1 MAADGWCGVSGG
13 AALRRG
19 WRSPAATALTAV
31 ATCTALGSL
40 SGLLAGGTWVL
51 HAVLAVAGA
60 ALVVG
65 GTRSLTRSTWLPSLV
80 GLVVSAYALLAFYAT
95 PPGGNPLLVGPGTIQ
110 HTGQL
115 VQQAAQ
121 LIETSVVPM
130 AVWPP
135 VELILVGAAV
145 LVFLAADLLAVGCG
159 MPALTGIAYVAMWTP
174 AVVLGFPGSTW
185 ALAATGFCYLLLLAL
200 AQPPVSRDRT
210 GRRAGVVL
218 AGAAGLVAVTL
229 AAGPAVS
236 AVPAWSWV
244 DLPDVGTGAVGP
256 VRLADD
262 LDLRES
268 LRDQSSQVVLSY
280 TVDRVD
286 EEAEGPAATASLI
299 GPLRSFTL
307 RDFDGRS
314 WQREPA
320 DDLAEWDP
328 DGLLASDP
336 SLVGAAPDGAR
347 GTLTDV
353 QVRIGALRE
362 QRLPVSTFPRTV
374 RIDGP
379 WTYDAARDEVVS
391 RSRTE
396 AGSGYEMLVEVP
408 DLGPDLLRAAT
419 GDVPEDVQ
427 TYLEVPETEHADDL
441 RALAVELTADAATP
455 YDQALA
461 LQTYFRDGTQFR
473 YDTSIE
479 PGDSDDAVWDF
490 LQSRRGYC
498 VQFATSMTVLA
509 RTLGIPARLGV
520 GFLPGELGTDRTY
533 RVTGADAHAWPE
545 LYFPGTGWVRFEPT
559 PAVQTGP
566 PPSWSNPFSAAAPT
580 TAPTAGAPQ
589 TTSTPSAAATTAA
602 PQDQGGLPGVVA
614 NPRTRGPLIAV
625 VALLVVATALA
636 AVLALRRRRR
646 PALRLAPEVAW
657 RRLRDRLRRAGIT
670 WPDSRTPRQAVA
682 AIRSQVQARR
692 GRPLGPEADRALV
705 ALAAALERERYAP
718 DPVDDDPEEL
728 QAWVAA
734 VLTDVSTRAP
744 GDRPAAGPRPAEA

>member
-1 MAADGWCGVSGG
+1 MSGG
-13 AALRRG
+13 ATLRRG

-31 ATCTALGSL
+31 ATCTALGAM

-51 HAVLAVAGA
+51 RAVLAVAGA

-80 GLVVSAYALLAFYAT
+80 GLLVGAYALLAFYAT
-95 PPGGNPLLVGPGTIQ
+95 PPGGNPLLVGPGTVR
-110 HTGQL
+110 HADQL

-135 VELILVGAAV
+135 VELILVAAAV

-159 MPALTGIAYVAMWTP
+159 MPALTGIAYVAVWTP

-200 AQPPVSRDRT
+200 AQPPVSRDGA

-236 AVPAWSWV
+236 AVPVWSWV

-268 LRDQSSQVVLSY
+268 LRDQSSQVVLTY
-280 TVDRVD
+280 TVERVD
-286 EEAEGPAATASLI
+286 DDADGPAATASLV

-314 WQREPA
+314 WQREPGA
-320 DDLAEWDP
+320 DLTEWDP
-328 DGLLASDP
+328 EGLLASDR
-336 SLVGAAPDGAR
+336 SLIGAAPEASR

-353 QVRIGALRE
+353 DVSIGALRE
-362 QRLPVSTFPRTV
+362 QRLPVTTFPRTV
-374 RIDGP
+374 QIDGP

-391 RSRTE
+391 RDRTE
-396 AGSGYEMLVEVP
+396 AGGRYHMVVEVP
-408 DLGPDLLRAAT
+408 DLSPDVLRT
-419 GDVPEDVQ
+419 SSGDVPEEVQGYLDV
-427 TYLEVPETEHADDL
+427 PDTEHADDL
-441 RALAVELTADAATP
+441 RALAAELTADATTP

-473 YDTSIE
+473 YDTSID
-479 PGDSDDAVWDF
+479 PGESDDAVWDF

-520 GFLPGELGTDRTY
+520 GFLPGELGTDRSY

-566 PPSWSNPFSAAAPT
+566 PPSWSNPFSASAPT
-580 TAPTAGAPQ
+580 TAPSAATPRV
-589 TTSTPSAAATTAA
+589 TTSPSAAATTAA

-625 VALLVVATALA
+625 VALLVVAAGVAAALA
-636 AVLALRRRRR
+636 VHRRRR
-646 PALRLAPEVAW
+646 PAPGLAPEVAW

-670 WPDSRTPRQAVA
+670 WADSRTPRQAVA
-682 AIRSQVQARR
+682 AVRAQVEARR
-692 GRPLGPEADRALV
+692 GRPLGPEADRALL
-705 ALAAALERERYAP
+705 ALAGALERERYAP
-718 DPVDDDPEEL
+718 DPEAYDPTEL
-728 QAWVAA
+728 QSWVAA

-744 GDRPAAGPRPAEA
+744 GDGPAASPLPAEA

>member
-1 MAADGWCGVSGG
+1 VSGG

-31 ATCTALGSL
+31 ATCTALGAM

-51 HAVLAVAGA
+51 RAVLAVAGA

-80 GLVVSAYALLAFYAT
+80 GLVVGAYALLAFYAT
-95 PPGGNPLLVGPGTIQ
+95 PPGGNPLLVGPGTVQ
-110 HTGQL
+110 HAGQL

-135 VELILVGAAV
+135 VELILVAAAV

-159 MPALTGIAYVAMWTP
+159 MPALTGIAYVAVWTP

-200 AQPPVSRDRT
+200 AQPPVSRDRS

-236 AVPAWSWV
+236 AVPVWSWV

-268 LRDQSSQVVLSY
+268 LRDQSSQVVLTY
-280 TVDRVD
+280 TVERVD
-286 EEAEGPAATASLI
+286 DDGDGPAATASLI

-314 WQREPA
+314 WQREPGA
-320 DDLAEWDP
+320 DLTEWDA

-336 SLVGAAPDGAR
+336 SLIGAAPDASR

-353 QVRIGALRE
+353 DVSIGALRE

-374 RIDGP
+374 QIDGP
-379 WTYDAARDEVVS
+379 WTYDPARDEVVS
-391 RSRTE
+391 RDRTE
-396 AGSGYEMLVEVP
+396 AGGRYDMVVEVP
-408 DLGPDLLRAAT
+408 DLSPDMLRAAS
-419 GDVPEDVQ
+419 GDVPEEVQGYLDV
-427 TYLEVPETEHADDL
+427 PDTEHADDL
-441 RALAVELTADAATP
+441 RALAAELTADAPTA

-473 YDTSIE
+473 YDTSID
-479 PGDSDDAVWDF
+479 PGGSDDAVWDF

-520 GFLPGELGTDRTY
+520 GFLPGELGTDRSY

-566 PPSWSNPFSAAAPT
+566 PPAWSNPFSASAPT
-580 TAPTAGAPQ
+580 TAPTAATPRA
-589 TTSTPSAAATTAA
+589 TSSPSTAATTAA

-614 NPRTRGPLIAV
+614 DPRTRGPLIAV
-625 VALLVVATALA
+625 VGLLVVAAGVAAALA
-636 AVLALRRRRR
+636 VRRRRR
-646 PALRLAPEVAW
+646 PAPGLAPEVAW

-670 WPDSRTPRQAVA
+670 WADSRTPRQAVA
-682 AIRSQVQARR
+682 AVRAQVVARR
-692 GRPLGPEADRALV
+692 GRPLGPEADRALL
-705 ALAAALERERYAP
+705 ALAGALERERYAP
-718 DPVDDDPEEL
+718 DPEGHDPAEL
-728 QAWVAA
+728 QGWVAA

-744 GDRPAAGPRPAEA
+744 GDGPAPTPLPAEA